1 MFAMI
6 DGAIYSQNYALL
18 FKFKCSYKK
27 KRIAERLTL
36 LCMLITHT
44 HSACTCVVGKCEK
57 QIREIRRERGE
68 KS

>member
-18 FKFKCSYKK
+18 FKFKRSYKK
-27 KRIAERLTL
+27 KRIVERLTL

-44 HSACTCVVGKCEK
+44 HAFVSLENVKSKLEK
-57 QIREIRRERGE
+57 
-68 KS
+68 